1 VSELQDAIRE
11 VNDMRAVGEQMT
23 GFDAATWRTA
33 LADRTMRSPVMA
45 LVLLDSVPDW
55 DRLRKRFDRLTR
67 VIPVLRQRPL
77 SGVLGVS
84 TPRLGVD
91 PDFDLDV
98 HLHRMSLPEGTGWE
112 QVLLEA
118 RRMSLTDFDL
128 DRPLWEASL
137 IEGLEGGRSALLVKL
152 HHAIADGQATVMIGA
167 NLFEFTAE
175 GTPNE
180 PPAPP
185 APVVSDVTHR
195 EVSRA
200 NIADNVRRGLDLATS
215 GAKLLAG
222 LAAGT
227 VKDPMG
233 TWGDA
238 AEMVGS
244 VGRFTAV
251 PESEMSPI
259 MAQRGTTYHFAVFD
273 MPFAEMK
280 AASKRRKAS
289 VNDIFLASVSTG
301 MARYHDRYGKPADQL
316 RFNIPISLRSAS
328 KDGSAA
334 NAVTIARFPLPVNN
348 ASIEDRLDAAH
359 EQVRRWREEPALTLA
374 NPLADASWL
383 VPVPV
388 LASAAKKSDV
398 TTSNVP
404 GPPIPLYIAGARAVG
419 IWPLVA
425 TIGAAVNIT
434 MVTYDGTAF
443 VGLSADDRGVPD
455 LEILVADLRSGFAEV
470 LEEKIGPADPVSTA
484 PSSDA
489 DSHAAAVR
497 KEGAKPPAKK
507 TPAKKTTAKKATAK
521 KTAAKKSTAKKTTSR
536 AAGAAKKATSAA
548 KKTAKAAAAK
558 AQSDD

>member
-1 VSELQDAIRE
+1 VSELNDAIRG
-11 VNDMRAVGEQMT
+11 VNDLRAVGEQMT
-23 GFDAATWRTA
+23 GYDAATWRTA
-33 LADRTMRSPVMA
+33 LGSRTMRSPVMA
-45 LVLLDSVPDW
+45 LALLDSVPDW
-55 DRLRKRFDRLTR
+55 ERLRKRFDRLTR
-67 VIPVLRQRPL
+67 VVPVLRQRPL

-98 HLHRMSLPEGTGWE
+98 HLHRSALPAGAGWD

-128 DRPLWEASL
+128 DRPLWEASV
-137 IEGLEGGRSALLVKL
+137 IEGLEGGRAALLLKL
-152 HHAIADGQATVMIGA
+152 HHAIADGQATLMIGA
-167 NLFEFTAE
+167 NLFEFTPE

-185 APVVSDVTHR
+185 APTVEDVTHR

-200 NIADNVRRGLDLATS
+200 NIADNVRRGLDAAAS

-227 VKDPMG
+227 VKDPLG

-238 AEMVGS
+238 ADMVTS
-244 VGRFTAV
+244 VGRFAAV
-251 PESEMSPI
+251 PESVLSPL
-259 MAQRGTTYHFAVFD
+259 MTARSTTYHFAVFD
-273 MPFAEMK
+273 LPFGEMRS
-280 AASKRRKAS
+280 AAKRRDAS
-289 VNDIFLASVSTG
+289 VNDVFLASVATG
-301 MARYHDRYGKPADQL
+301 MARYHDRYGKPAEEL
-316 RFNIPISLRSAS
+316 RFNIPISLRQAS

-334 NAVTIARFPLPVNN
+334 NAVTIARFPLPVNG
-348 ASIEDRLDAAH
+348 ASVEDRLAAAH

-388 LASAAKKSDV
+388 LASAARKSDV

-404 GPPIPLYIAGARAVG
+404 GPPIPLYICGARAVG
-419 IWPLVA
+419 VWPLVA

-443 VGLSADDRGVPD
+443 IGLSADDRAVPD
-455 LEILVADLRSGFAEV
+455 LEVLVADLRAGFAEV
-470 LEEKIGPADPVSTA
+470 LQGKVGPADPVAA
-484 PSSDA
+484 PGRGDA
-489 DSHAAAVR
+489 ASHAETVR
-497 KEGAKPPAKK
+497 KEEARP
-507 TPAKKTTAKKATAK
+507 AK
-521 KTAAKKSTAKKTTSR
+521 KTAAKRTAAKKTAAKRTASSR
-536 AAGAAKKATSAA
+536 ASSAAKKATTAA
-548 KKTAKAAAAK
+548 KRTADAVAGAV
-558 AQSDD
+558 QSQD

>member
-1 VSELQDAIRE
+1 MSELQDAIRE
-11 VNDMRAVGEQMT
+11 VNELRAVGEQMT

-33 LADRTMRSPVMA
+33 LGDRTMRSPVMA

-55 DRLRKRFDRLTR
+55 QRLRKRFDRLTR
-67 VIPVLRQRPL
+67 VVPVLRQRPL

-118 RRMSLTDFDL
+118 RRMSLTDFDH

-137 IEGLEGGRSALLVKL
+137 IEGLEGDRAALLVKL
-152 HHAIADGQATVMIGA
+152 HHAIADGQATLMIGA
-167 NLFEFTAE
+167 NLFEFTPE

-185 APVVSDVTHR
+185 APVVADVTHR

-200 NIADNVRRGLDLATS
+200 NITDNVRRGLDLAAS
-215 GAKLLAG
+215 GARLLAG

-227 VKDPMG
+227 VKDPMA

-238 AEMVGS
+238 ADMVGS

-251 PESEMSPI
+251 PESVMSPI

-273 MPFAEMK
+273 VPFGEMK
-280 AASKRRKAS
+280 AASKRRKSS

-348 ASIEDRLDAAH
+348 ASIDERLEAAH

-398 TTSNVP
+398 TTSTVP
-404 GPPIPLYIAGARAVG
+404 GPPIPLYIAGSRAVG

-434 MVTYDGTAF
+434 LVTYDNTAF
-443 VGLSADDRGVPD
+443 IGLSADDRAVPD
-455 LEILVADLRSGFAEV
+455 LEILVADLRSGFADV
-470 LEEKIGPADPVSTA
+470 LEDKIGPSNPVSAST
-484 PSSDA
+484 SGDA
-489 DSHAAAVR
+489 DSHAEKVR
-497 KEGAKPPAKK
+497 KVEAEPSAKK
-507 TPAKKTTAKKATAK
+507 PAAKKATAK
-521 KTAAKKSTAKKTTSR
+521 KTTGRRTSTRR

-548 KKTAKAAAAK
+548 KKSAKAAASRSRSA
-558 AQSDD
+558 D

>member
-1 VSELQDAIRE
+1 MSDLQDAIRE
-11 VNDMRAVGEQMT
+11 VNEMRAVGEQMT

-33 LADRTMRSPVMA
+33 LGDRTMRSPVMA
-45 LVLLDSVPDW
+45 LVLLDAVPDW
-55 DRLRKRFDRLTR
+55 ERLRKRFDRLTR

-98 HLHRMSLPEGTGWE
+98 HLHRMSLPENTGWD

-137 IEGLEGGRSALLVKL
+137 IEGLEGGRAALLVKL
-152 HHAIADGQATVMIGA
+152 HHAIADGQAAVMIGA
-167 NLFEFTAE
+167 NLFEFTPD

-185 APVVSDVTHR
+185 APVVSNVTHR

-200 NIADNVRRGLDLATS
+200 NITDNVRRGLDLAAS

-222 LAAGT
+222 LAAGS

-251 PESEMSPI
+251 PESVMSPI
-259 MAQRGTTYHFAVFD
+259 MGQRGTTYHFAVFD
-273 MPFAEMK
+273 MPFPEMK
-280 AASKRRKAS
+280 AAAKRRKAS
-289 VNDIFLASVSTG
+289 VNDIFLGSVATG
-301 MARYHDRYGKPADQL
+301 MARYHDRYGKPADEL

-334 NAVTIARFPLPVNN
+334 NAVTIARFPLRVNN
-348 ASIEDRLDAAH
+348 ATIDERLAVAH

-388 LASAAKKSDV
+388 LASAARKSDV

-404 GPPIPLYIAGARAVG
+404 G
-419 IWPLVA
+419 
-425 TIGAAVNIT
+425 
-434 MVTYDGTAF
+434 
-443 VGLSADDRGVPD
+443 SADSALHRRRAGRRCLAAGRHDRGCGQHHHD
-455 LEILVADLRSGFAEV
+455 HLRRHG
-470 LEEKIGPADPVSTA
+470 
-484 PSSDA
+484 
-489 DSHAAAVR
+489 VR
-497 KEGAKPPAKK
+497 
-507 TPAKKTTAKKATAK
+507 
-521 KTAAKKSTAKKTTSR
+521 R
-536 AAGAAKKATSAA
+536 VVRR
-548 KKTAKAAAAK
+548 
-558 AQSDD
+558 

>member
-1 VSELQDAIRE
+1 
-11 VNDMRAVGEQMT
+11 MRAVGEQMT

-33 LADRTMRSPVMA
+33 LGDRTMRSPVMA
-45 LVLLDSVPDW
+45 LMLLDAVPDW
-55 DRLRKRFDRLTR
+55 ERLRKRFDRLTR

-98 HLHRMSLPEGTGWE
+98 HLHRMSLPEGTGWD

-128 DRPLWEASL
+128 DRPLWEANL
-137 IEGLEGGRSALLVKL
+137 VEGLEGGRSALLVKL
-152 HHAIADGQATVMIGA
+152 HHAIADGQAAVIIGA
-167 NLFEFTAE
+167 NLFEFTPD

-185 APVVSDVTHR
+185 APVVSEVTHR

-200 NIADNVRRGLDLATS
+200 NIADNVRRGLDLAAS

-222 LAAGT
+222 LAAGS

-251 PESEMSPI
+251 PESVMSPI

-280 AASKRRKAS
+280 AAAKRRKAS
-289 VNDIFLASVSTG
+289 VNDVFLASVSTG

-316 RFNIPISLRSAS
+316 RFNIPISLRTAT

-348 ASIEDRLDAAH
+348 ATIEERLEGAH

-404 GPPIPLYIAGARAVG
+404 GPPIPLYIAGVRAVG
-419 IWPLVA
+419 VWPLVA

-434 MVTYDGTAF
+434 LITYDGTAF
-443 VGLSADDRGVPD
+443 VGLSADDRAVPD
-455 LEILVADLRSGFAEV
+455 LEILVADLRAGFAEV
-470 LEEKIGPADPVSTA
+470 LQEKIGPADPVASA
-484 PSSDA
+484 PSGDA

-497 KEGAKPPAKK
+497 KEEAEPTAKRSS
-507 TPAKKTTAKKATAK
+507 AKKATAK
-521 KTAAKKSTAKKTTSR
+521 KATTKKATGARATTRR
-536 AAGAAKKATSAA
+536 AAGAAKQATSAA
-548 KKTAKAAAAK
+548 KKTARAAADK
-558 AQSDD
+558 AQAED